1 MSACL
6 KSSSAGG
13 TLILAISNPEQH
25 NALGPE
31 IYAAGIEAINA
42 AESNPDVRSIIITG
56 EGKVFSAGGNL
67 RRLQAAR
74 EGQLDLQRQT
84 LESLNGWVDAI
95 RTSAKPVI
103 AAVEGPAVGA
113 AFALVLACDFLVA
126 AEDAYFFMAHSKI
139 GLSPDG
145 GGSWQLARAL
155 PRPLA
160 TDAIMRGTRL
170 GAPTLHQHGLINQ
183 LCKSGQALDVALEL
197 AADLNAR
204 ASNVLASI
212 KELINDAENQTL
224 SAHLAQESEC
234 FMRNLQHANA
244 GEGIAAFLEKR
255 PPRFG

>member
-6 KSSSAGG
+6 KSTSEGQ
-13 TLILAISNPEQH
+13 TLVLTISNPEQH

-42 AESNPDVRSIIITG
+42 AESNPDVRSIILTG

-67 RRLQAAR
+67 RRLQAVR

-84 LESLNGWVDAI
+84 LESLSGWVEAI
-95 RTSAKPVI
+95 RTSAKPI
-103 AAVEGPAVGA
+103 LAAVEGPAVGA

-160 TDAIMRGTRL
+160 TDALMRGSRL
-170 GAPTLHQHGLINQ
+170 SALTLQQHGLINRI
-183 LCKSGQALDVALEL
+183 CPAGQALQSALEL
-197 AADLNAR
+197 ATDLNAR
-204 ASNVLASI
+204 PGNVLGSI
-212 KELINDAENQTL
+212 KELIHDAGQQDL
-224 SAHLAQESEC
+224 SAHLAQESET

-255 PPRFG
+255 PARFG